1 MRTKKTLAAF
11 LAILQLAWSFSFGAW
26 DALAQAVQTQQVSGQ
41 SVQSVPVGVAPV
53 PGLGAAAII
62 PGTSLAPLSAV
73 QTLPVLS
80 NAPVLVLPQAGSRA
94 LVPSAA
100 RMPTLTRAA
109 LPAVQPAALPS
120 AVVPGAVLAAPT
132 AVETLPG
139 AAPTVA
145 ETVKSVGQALESSG
159 LAKEAPAESSKG
171 AADKV
176 FAALRGERLI
186 EGVGEVSSPE
196 TVQAGTLSGRLRA
209 ALGARLAVSETA
221 SPAPIETAALPSPA
235 PAQAPFWRSRTFKAV
250 AGLAAT
256 AAVSAVLPLLSPY
269 VGVVAAVGSLTLSS
283 IGIPWIIQNFKSKP
297 EDVKDVVMAGPLMW
311 FAAASLLTL
320 VSMGQGSSWLWNS
333 ANIAGIVES
342 LTVIAQLNYFKKD
355 PGTVKATLATVV
367 GVSAVVA
374 LIASQVLM
382 PLSVGLTA
390 AFSAAMAVLWVLDA
404 PQIRQNYHI
413 FKNEGRA
420 PQGISTLNKVL
431 LVFGSLL
438 HLYAA
443 LMGGDLRWA
452 INASVAIVMSSIVL
466 SQMYL
471 PRAANAVLG
480 PVVWAAEKVL
490 GLFSRRTAAAPI
502 DRARALVASEFQ
514 GTDYLRFKGADVD
527 AKIAGILAKARAL
540 PGRSVIFL
548 EAPTAAGKSTL
559 ARELAK
565 SLAGRLVVFPVDN
578 YYRPG
583 PEVPKDLEGR
593 PDFDQP
599 QSLYLERA
607 ASDVKTLLA
616 GGRIEL
622 PYHDTAAETTRFDT
636 GKYLQLDADDV
647 LVVDSIYASHEA
659 FLKAAEGRRSLN
671 VYLTAPTA
679 VRLARRLKRD
689 RVERGISVE
698 RNLNGWANILFNERT
713 HILPLQAKADVVLNM
728 MSEEEL
734 RNLPDSFAEILA
746 QEWAAGGSEAKL
758 TELYLRMLR
767 ASIKAD
773 TGR

>member
-1 MRTKKTLAAF
+1 MRTKKTLAAL

-26 DALAQAVQTQQVSGQ
+26 DAFAQAMQTQQVSGQ

-53 PGLGAAAII
+53 NGLGASAIV
-62 PGTSLAPLSAV
+62 PGTQLAPISAV
-73 QTLPVLS
+73 QTLPTLS
-80 NAPVLVLPQAGSRA
+80 NAPVLSLPQAGSRV
-94 LVPSAA
+94 LVPSAVQA
-100 RMPTLTRAA
+100 QALAHTA
-109 LPAVQPAALPS
+109 LPAVQPAARPS
-120 AVVPGAVLAAPT
+120 AVVPGGILAAPK
-132 AVETLPG
+132 AAETLPA

-145 ETVKSVGQALESSG
+145 DTAKAVGQALESAG

-176 FAALRGERLI
+176 FAALTRQQLI
-186 EGVGEVSSPE
+186 AAEGDVAGP
-196 TVQAGTLSGRLRA
+196 VQASLGGRLRA
-209 ALGARLAVSETA
+209 ALGVRAFAEP
-221 SPAPIETAALPSPA
+221 SPALSPIERAALPA
-235 PAQAPFWRSRTFKAV
+235 GKAAATPFWKSGAFRMV
-250 AGLAAT
+250 ASAAAT
-256 AAVSAVLPLLSPY
+256 AAAAAFLPSLLAPY

-283 IGIPWIIQNFKSKP
+283 IGIPWIVKNFQSKP

-342 LTVIAQLNYFKKD
+342 LVVIGQLNYFKKD
-355 PGTVKATLATVV
+355 PGTVKATLATVA

-374 LIASQVLM
+374 LIASQALM

-390 AFSAAMAVLWVLDA
+390 AFSAAMAILWVLDA

-413 FKNEGRA
+413 FKDEGRA

-443 LMGGDLRWA
+443 IMGGDLRWA

-480 PVVWAAEKVL
+480 PVVWAAEKIL
-490 GLFSRRTAAAPI
+490 GLFSRRAAAAPI

-527 AKIAGILAKARAL
+527 AKIAAILAKARAL

-583 PEVPKDLEGR
+583 KEVPKDLEGR

-599 QSLYLERA
+599 ESLYLARA
-607 ASDVKTLLA
+607 AADVKTLLA

-622 PYHDTAAETTRFDT
+622 PYHDTATETTRFDT
-636 GKYLQLDADDV
+636 GKYLQLGPDDV
-647 LVVDSIYASHEA
+647 VVVDSIYASHEA

-746 QEWAAGGSEAKL
+746 QEWAAGASEAKI

-773 TGR
+773 AGR